1 MSHLEGLRRLE
12 CSCIYVQLILLALTI
27 ALAVAGFVQA
37 VLGQTPQRLQVDKK
51 AAAAL
56 SDISDENKG
65 MRLLP
70 LRLDSLYQKGK
81 VPLTDPLDAGWN
93 KAPELIVKLAPQTDQ
108 EPKLSKPSIE
118 QLKVRSLNNGVWIA
132 FRLEWGDATADQIIR
147 SDRFADGVAIEFPLK
162 LEPLPDY
169 RMGNEGKPVHLLL
182 WRADRQWLK
191 ENGKKGKS
199 FASENYPH
207 AWSDG
212 YAFELFESKESV
224 SLIAERERYLA
235 AKASKNPVLPGI
247 APIIEELKA
256 ETWNRVEVQP
266 HQDAT
271 GFGIWKNGR
280 WFVVMARPLETID
293 ADDASL
299 AQTESSLISFA
310 VWDGVKENA
319 GPRKMTTE
327 GWIQLKLKPPES
339 NVKKR

>member
-12 CSCIYVQLILLALTI
+12 RLCVYAQLILLASTII

-37 VLGQTPQRLQVDKK
+37 VLGQAPPTPQVDKVDK
-51 AAAAL
+51 VDKRTAAAL
-56 SDISDENKG
+56 SDEKNENKG
-65 MRLLP
+65 VRLLP

-81 VPLTDPLDAGWN
+81 VPLTDPLDTGWN

-118 QLKVRSLNNGVWIA
+118 QLKARSLNNGVWIA
-132 FRLEWGDATADQIIR
+132 FRLEWEDATADQVIR

-191 ENGKKGKS
+191 ESGKKGKS

-212 YAFELFESKESV
+212 YAFESKESA

-235 AKASKNPVLPGI
+235 AKASKNPALPGI
-247 APIIEELKA
+247 APIVEELKA

-271 GFGIWKNGR
+271 GLGLWQNGR
-280 WFVVMARPLETID
+280 WFVVMARPVETVD

-299 AQTESSLISFA
+299 AQSEPSLISFA

-319 GPRKMTTE
+319 GPRKMTSE
-327 GWIQLKLKPPES
+327 GWIQLKLKPP
-339 NVKKR
+339 K